1 MRGFDIAMC
10 VFDVTNA
17 ASFLVKATLQIAT
30 ATVACP
36 EPTACAIDILDVIAS
51 FAWVSRFVSLAVSD
65 CAEDRHVQAGNR
77 RRKG

>member
-17 ASFLVKATLQIAT
+17 ASFLVRATLQIAT

-36 EPTACAIDILDVIAS
+36 EPTACAIDIMDVISS
-51 FAWVSRFVSLAVSD
+51 FAWVARFVSLAVSD
-65 CAEDRHVQAGNR
+65 CAEDKHVQVGGFR
-77 RRKG
+77 C